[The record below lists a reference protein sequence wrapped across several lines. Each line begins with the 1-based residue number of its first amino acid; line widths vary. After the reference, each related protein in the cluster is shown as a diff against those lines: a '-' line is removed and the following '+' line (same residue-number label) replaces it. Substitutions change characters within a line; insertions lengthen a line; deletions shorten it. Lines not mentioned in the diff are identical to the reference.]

1 MSEVIVGV
9 LRLPAFFIMSLVYL
23 ALQYI
28 GVFPVFYILDILLIG
43 NFVWFFVENWR
54 NPVFQRTLKHGI
66 PALSFLIIIHNFY
79 FAEHFS
85 TIIVLIAFIAFSLNF
100 ILMAYSSKSNSDNFI
115 KASRIGLFLS
125 RFKRIF

>member
-1 MSEVIVGV
+1 MSEIVIGV
-9 LRLPAFFIMSLVYL
+9 LRHPAFFITSIVYL

-28 GVFPVFYILDILLIG
+28 GVFPVFYFI
-43 NFVWFFVENWR
+43 ENR
-54 NPVFQRTLKHGI
+54 SNAVFQRVLKHGLS
-66 PALSFLIIIHNFY
+66 ALSFLVIIYNFY
-79 FAEHFS
+79 FAENFS

-115 KASRIGLFLS
+115 KASRIVLFLS

>member
-1 MSEVIVGV
+1 MSEIVIGV
-9 LRLPAFFIMSLVYL
+9 LRHPAFFIISIVYL

-28 GVFPVFYILDILLIG
+28 GVFPVFYILDALLIG
-43 NFVWFFVENWR
+43 NFVLFFIENR
-54 NPVFQRTLKHGI
+54 SNAVFQRVLKHGLS
-66 PALSFLIIIHNFY
+66 ALSFLVIIYNFY
-79 FAEHFS
+79 FAENFS

-115 KASRIGLFLS
+115 KASRIVLFLS